1 MNDSGS
7 AWQEDWTFCFCRLAD
22 PVVNNFYR
30 ACWGHPIDCNQESSQ
45 QRSRDILEHP
55 PQSTKRTLQQCW
67 IPATD
72 CIAVPV
78 ELLHSSGL
86 GSLQC
91 GPSMAPQKKEI
102 CEQWNDWKR
111 FHWLP
116 FACDPH
122 SSLVPRQVFWT
133 KSNIGTSH
141 YSNFDWRLMQIWRRP
156 KTDIWKPVKTIHWGK
171 NRKHQLFTKGWD
183 IVDPAVNWPEDWTS
197 FAKYTGIHWQ

>member
-1 MNDSGS
+1 
-7 AWQEDWTFCFCRLAD
+7 
-22 PVVNNFYR
+22 
-30 ACWGHPIDCNQESSQ
+30 
-45 QRSRDILEHP
+45 
-55 PQSTKRTLQQCW
+55 
-67 IPATD
+67 
-72 CIAVPV
+72 
-78 ELLHSSGL
+78 
-86 GSLQC
+86 
-91 GPSMAPQKKEI
+91 MAPQKKEI